1 MGRLIPFDGP
11 APEDLAM
18 RRGFSL
24 LKLLVIIAIIAF
36 LIGLLLP
43 AVQKVREAAK
53 RARSV
58 NNMRQIGNAI
68 ANFESNY
75 QKLPTVCDFGPGTPS
90 GHGVQSLHF
99 QILPYVEG
107 DSIYQL
113 FDPTNAARSYA
124 GAGKG
129 AAGQIFR
136 LYISPADFTAVD
148 GTTASV
154 EVLAPGAA
162 KPYSD
167 KFTGKYATTSYPVN
181 GMVFQPGAGF
191 KDMADGTSNTIMIAE
206 RYQVC
211 KQGSGDKPAKLTDP
225 DVYTLWGL
233 GAYSASTPAFA
244 LPNPDAKEFPTA
256 KPTNRMF
263 VPMAKQAGP
272 DAKGYWADANER
284 EVKYTAGLIPGAP
297 GGFQV
302 APRGGVVCDARVPQT
317 PHVGGMIVCLVDCSV
332 RAVNGTINPLTFWSA
347 VTPAGGE
354 VLGADW

>member
-1 MGRLIPFDGP
+1 MPGP
-11 APEDLAM
+11 VRRRVLAM

-24 LKLLVIIAIIAF
+24 IKLIVILAIIAI

-43 AVQKVREAAK
+43 AIQKVREAAK
-53 RARSV
+53 RSRSL
-58 NNMRQIGNAI
+58 NNLRQIGI
-68 ANFESNY
+68 GIHNFESNY
-75 QKLPTVCDFGPGTPS
+75 QALPAVCDFGPNTAT

-107 DSIYQL
+107 GSIYQM
-113 FDPTNAARSYA
+113 FDPTDPARSYA
-124 GAGKG
+124 GKDKG

-136 LYISPADFTAVD
+136 LYISPADITALD
-148 GTTASV
+148 GTTATV

-162 KPYSD
+162 KPFSE
-167 KFTGKYATTSYPVN
+167 KFTGNYATTSYPVN

-191 KDMADGTSNTIMIAE
+191 KVMADGTSNTIMIAE

-211 KQGSGDKPAKLTDP
+211 KQGSGDKPAKATDP

-233 GAYSASTPAFA
+233 GAFSASTPAFA
-244 LPNPDAKEFPTA
+244 LTNPDAKEYPTA

-272 DAKGYWADANER
+272 NNAMGYWADANEK
-284 EVKYTAGLIPGAP
+284 EVKYTPTLIPGAAS
-297 GGFQV
+297 GFQV
-302 APRGGVVCDARVPQT
+302 APRGHVICDARVPQT
-317 PHVGGMIVCLVDCSV
+317 PHIGGMLICMADCSCRTV
-332 RAVNGTINPLTFWSA
+332 LPAINPLTFWSA

-354 VLGADW
+354 VLGPDW

>member
-1 MGRLIPFDGP
+1 
-11 APEDLAM
+11 M

-24 LKLLVIIAIIAF
+24 LKLIVVIAIIAI

-43 AVQKVREAAK
+43 AVQKVREAAN
-53 RARSV
+53 RARSL
-58 NNMRQIGNAI
+58 NNIRQIGI
-68 ANFESNY
+68 GILNFESNY
-75 QKLPTVCDFGPGTPS
+75 QKFPAVCDFGPGTPS

-107 DSIYQL
+107 GSIYQM
-113 FDPTNAARSYA
+113 FDPTDPARTYA
-124 GAGKG
+124 GKDKG

-136 LYISPADFTAVD
+136 LYTSPADFTALE
-148 GTTASV
+148 GTTTSV
-154 EVLAPGAA
+154 EVLAPGAVS
-162 KPYSD
+162 PYSE
-167 KFTGKYATTSYPVN
+167 KFTGKYAATSYPVN
-181 GMVFQPGAGF
+181 GLVFQPAAGL
-191 KDMADGTSNTIMIAE
+191 KDLADGASNTITIAE

-211 KQGSGDKPAKLTDP
+211 KQGQGDQPAKASDP

-244 LPNPDAKEFPTA
+244 LTKPDAKEYPTA

-272 DAKGYWADANER
+272 NDAKGYWADANEK
-284 EVKYTAGLIPGAP
+284 EVTYNRLYLPSAP

-302 APRGGVVCDARVPQT
+302 APRGPVVCDARVPQT
-317 PHVGGMIVCLVDCSV
+317 PHVGGMLVCLGDCSA
-332 RAVNGTINPLTFWSA
+332 RAVSGTINPLTFWSA
-347 VTPAGGE
+347 VTPAGDE